1 MRGIFYNC
9 ENLANINNI
18 SKWETKNAVD
28 ISNMFYGCNSLTSL
42 PDISEWDTAN
52 VNEMSYIFNGCSSLI
67 SLPDISKW
75 NTLKVTN
82 LSGIFSD
89 CSSLEKIPDISKWNT
104 KNVINMSYIFYNCSS
119 IKNIPDISLWNTN
132 NVENMSFMF
141 SKCISLESLPDIS
154 KWITNKVNDM
164 SYMFYKCLSL
174 KIFPDIS
181 KWNTENVVKISYIF
195 YGCSLIKTLPDIS
208 KWNTKN
214 FTDISYMFYGCKSLV
229 SLPDISK
236 WDTNEITKIKMIIS
250 NCPSLSNIPDFS
262 KWTLNKLKN
271 KDLLPKLDLLN
282 MGENNTIQL
291 NCEIKDDNIK
301 YIPQIEIKFN
311 NVENIEKDILP
322 KLKKEIKNII
332 KKNEFSIIEIRKG
345 SLTALLTLQYIIQD
359 EILKLKDSSF
369 SGLSEDFSKN
379 IIKEVEIIA
388 SKIKDNNFVCLGTVK
403 PDYIDKNI
411 IDITEE
417 KNKKDLKKKILNLED
432 KNDINIYEASK
443 NINMEELNNFF
454 KVISLKTEELENNQ
468 NIIINKLE
476 EFNNVFDEE
485 IEKALKNS
493 VFEYKIITIFVVEK
507 ENNEYQNS
515 KKNCSNKEIKILFH
529 GTSIDAITGILST
542 QFRDARIHIFGE
554 GVYFTDELDY
564 AWYYAGEKSRG
575 NATTIPRIGDT
586 FSFVASETYYNKD
599 KLETV
604 YNCKTRDKAVEKYG
618 IRCAYVDYNTALM
631 NKDELENYK
640 GFIGNEFLI
649 SDKSQILPLYAVT
662 LKRVEYLV
670 IWRDINF
677 NEKNPNDYNIKV
689 FNKMKEFHRKI
700 KTVISNELN
709 SKVYYTI
716 TTDEALYLINRKK
729 YNKIII
735 VTNGSNQGKEFILKA
750 RKIIGGN
757 TIAAVSAYDV
767 ERHIKWVKDMKNVI
781 LLNGEDFHIKFFKSA
796 INEDINLLNQLRIE
810 IINYYKSISNFK
822 LKEFNKDLF
831 NFPNFKN
838 GGKFEDLKFTSDSCN
853 IF

>member
-1 MRGIFYNC
+1 
-9 ENLANINNI
+9 
-18 SKWETKNAVD
+18 
-28 ISNMFYGCNSLTSL
+28 
-42 PDISEWDTAN
+42 
-52 VNEMSYIFNGCSSLI
+52 
-67 SLPDISKW
+67 
-75 NTLKVTN
+75 
-82 LSGIFSD
+82 
-89 CSSLEKIPDISKWNT
+89 
-104 KNVINMSYIFYNCSS
+104 
-119 IKNIPDISLWNTN
+119 
-132 NVENMSFMF
+132 
-141 SKCISLESLPDIS
+141 
-154 KWITNKVNDM
+154 
-164 SYMFYKCLSL
+164 
-174 KIFPDIS
+174 
-181 KWNTENVVKISYIF
+181 
-195 YGCSLIKTLPDIS
+195 
-208 KWNTKN
+208 
-214 FTDISYMFYGCKSLV
+214 
-229 SLPDISK
+229 
-236 WDTNEITKIKMIIS
+236 
-250 NCPSLSNIPDFS
+250 
-262 KWTLNKLKN
+262 
-271 KDLLPKLDLLN
+271 
-282 MGENNTIQL
+282 
-291 NCEIKDDNIK
+291 
-301 YIPQIEIKFN
+301 
-311 NVENIEKDILP
+311 
-322 KLKKEIKNII
+322 
-332 KKNEFSIIEIRKG
+332 
-345 SLTALLTLQYIIQD
+345 
-359 EILKLKDSSF
+359 
-369 SGLSEDFSKN
+369 
-379 IIKEVEIIA
+379 
-388 SKIKDNNFVCLGTVK
+388 
-403 PDYIDKNI
+403 
-411 IDITEE
+411 
-417 KNKKDLKKKILNLED
+417 
-432 KNDINIYEASK
+432 
-443 NINMEELNNFF
+443 MEELNNFF

-493 VFEYKIITIFVVEK
+493 VFEYKIINIFVVEK